1 MLVRWISAVVV
12 LGITGSSYVYI
23 KNQYVAKSDRKKALE
38 VEITEL
44 GRQIE
49 TIELRY
55 ASMMDR
61 VAIQRK
67 LDFTGSSLEKIES
80 LIVEKITVSD
90 SAPVYAVDTQGD
102 R

>member
-1 MLVRWISAVVV
+1 MRWILVVVV

-23 KNQYVAKSDRKKALE
+23 KNQHVAKSDRKKALE
-38 VEITEL
+38 EEINQVERE
-44 GRQIE
+44 IE

-61 VAIQRK
+61 VAVQRK
-67 LDFTGSSLEKIES
+67 LEFTGSSLRKIDPGVVQK
-80 LIVEKITVSD
+80 IVNRDTP
-90 SAPVYAVDTQGD
+90 AAYAVDTPRD